1 MILCGV
7 SYAAPV
13 FQLLPGRFL
22 MKTNIEIYALAVC
35 FVSVLCLVVLFGA
48 AGYSTFQILTP
59 EMTMSS
65 YKYDKYQNNDTFWN
79 GRSGGCSK
87 DAKSTEKP
95 ADDVLTRQRLDAFD
109 MELKSERRD
118 GFQSLTR
125 CFLIPIASKVIYCHW
140 VTH

>member
-1 MILCGV
+1 
-7 SYAAPV
+7 
-13 FQLLPGRFL
+13 

-65 YKYDKYQNNDTFWN
+65 YKYDKYQSNDTFWN
-79 GRSGGCSK
+79 GRSGVCSK
-87 DAKSTEKP
+87 DAKSAEKP
-95 ADDVLTRQRLDAFD
+95 ADDVLTRQRLEAFD

-125 CFLIPIASKVIYCHW
+125 CFLFSLAAALSLFIHWKLLQKTKASSSHRSRSSR
-140 VTH
+140 HS